1 MIARPPRTLSAEQ
14 AAAAHAGPEGAFLI
28 AAGPGT
34 GKTATATER
43 FCWLVEHRVPAGA
56 ILAVTFNERAADE
69 LRTRITEELRAR
81 RPDLGPEVLDGAW
94 IGTFHGT
101 CSRLLDEFAYLVG
114 SPREL
119 RVLDETGQRLFE
131 QRLVARLRSG
141 EAAPLDP
148 DSFTALSVDDL
159 DDLLRSGL
167 RFLLKLKG
175 RGITPERF
183 HKRALEL
190 HAHHWD
196 SRDDATA
203 RQAAHAEL
211 EAVEVLHLVYRTYED
226 SLAAEGLRDFDDL
239 ILEVIDALERVP
251 EFRRRCRERFR
262 YLLVDEFQ
270 DTNRIQL
277 DLIRLLA
284 ADGFGNVAV
293 VGDAKQSIYGW
304 RDAEI
309 ENIRSRFGGKRLP
322 LTHNRRSFQEI
333 LDCATAFIRRD
344 PDFAD
349 EPDLV
354 ATRGGGDWPVTVV
367 MAPDSRTEARSV
379 AETIRRLYR
388 GGRRF
393 S

>member
-1 MIARPPRTLSAEQ
+1 MIAGPTRALSPEQ
-14 AAAAHAGPEGAFLI
+14 IAAAHAGPDGAFLI

-43 FCWLVEHRVPAGA
+43 FCWLVEHRVPAGQ
-56 ILAVTFNERAADE
+56 ILAVTFNDRAADE
-69 LRTRITEELRAR
+69 LRSRITEELRSR

-94 IGTFHGT
+94 IGTFHGI

-131 QRLVARLRSG
+131 QRLVARLRAG

-148 DSFTALSVDDL
+148 DSFTGLSVDD
-159 DDLLRSGL
+159 
-167 RFLLKLKG
+167 
-175 RGITPERF
+175 TPERF
-183 HKRALEL
+183 RKRALEL
-190 HAHHWD
+190 HSGHWD
-196 SRDDATA
+196 SSGDATA
-203 RQAAHAEL
+203 RQAAQAEL
-211 EAVEVLHLVYRTYED
+211 EAIEVLHLVYGTYEEA
-226 SLAAEGLRDFDDL
+226 LAAEGLRDFDDL

-284 ADGFGNVAV
+284 ADDFGNVAV

-309 ENIRSRFGGKRLP
+309 ENIRSRFRGRRLP

-344 PDFAD
+344 PDFAE
-349 EPDLV
+349 EPDLI
-354 ATRGGGDWPVTVV
+354 ATRGAGNWPVTVV
-367 MAPDSRTEARSV
+367 MAPDARTEARSV
-379 AETIRRLYR
+379 AAPSRFR
-388 GGRRF
+388 G
-393 S
+393 